1 MAYLCDHNL
10 FMERIE
16 RNLSPIMIPNRSRS
30 VAMFFLSLFY
40 GLLPLTGEAQGV
52 IDSLRNALQNARA
65 DTVTVNNMI
74 DDAWKICDFDPEQ
87 AKGILQ
93 NALTLSRKLQYPRG
107 EASAENGLGMVA
119 EIQGNLD
126 NAEHHYKKALAMRTQ
141 LNLQGEMGN
150 TLNNLGSLEVARGQ
164 LDSAL
169 VYFRRNK
176 ELQERQHDSVRI
188 ARALYNMAGIYQ
200 EMGLYDEAH
209 KYLQEA
215 RPLLESKGNDEE
227 VAKIYTEMGHIR
239 FEMDLYRE
247 AKIYYGKALERYRN
261 KESITLAEIL
271 TNYGNT
277 LDELDSAEAALQYY
291 DRALTIWRK
300 FKNADGEARVLLN
313 KGDAHKRL
321 GQYPAALAD
330 LYAAEKV
337 FREQDDPQLLMEAH
351 NIIGDVH
358 YRSGDYYK
366 ALRYVQEY
374 YNTAQRIGDQKYIQK
389 AYKDFAEVYA
399 AMGDHVK
406 AYGYQLKYDSLSRQ
420 MTNERMATIFA
431 RKEALYDEQKQREEI
446 NAKENQLKLRD
457 AELARGRIQ
466 RNALIGGAL
475 ALVLVIFLLSNRN
488 RAVASARERADEL
501 LRNILPEATA
511 EELKRHNAVQPV
523 RYDSV
528 TVMFSDFVNFTQTAE
543 KLSPEALIANLDE
556 CFRLFDD
563 IITRHGLEKIKTI
576 GDAYMCAGGLPIAN
590 ETHAFDAV
598 NAALEMQS
606 ALENLMKGRSVRFQ
620 MRVGIHTGPVV
631 AGVVGSRKFAYDIWG
646 DTVNTAARMEQGS
659 AAGRVNISETT
670 YDIVKDR
677 FTCTFRGHL
686 PAKNKGEIAMYFVDT

>member
-10 FMERIE
+10 FMERIK
-16 RNLSPIMIPNRSRS
+16 RYLWALPIPHRPRT
-30 VAMFFLSLFY
+30 VAIVFLHLFC
-40 GLLPLTGEAQGV
+40 GLFPLKGEAQGV
-52 IDSLRNALQNARA
+52 IDSLRNVLQNARA
-65 DTVTVNNMI
+65 DTTTVNKLI

-87 AKGILQ
+87 AKTMLQ
-93 NALTLSRKLQYPRG
+93 NALALSRKLQYLRG
-107 EASAENGLGMVA
+107 EASAENGLGMVT
-119 EIQGNLD
+119 EIQGDLD
-126 NAEHHYKKALAMRTQ
+126 NAENHYKKALTMRTQ
-141 LNLQGEMGN
+141 LDLQGEMGN
-150 TLNNLGSLEVARGQ
+150 TLNNLGSLEVARGRP
-164 LDSAL
+164 DSAL

-176 ELQERQHDSVRI
+176 ELQEQLHNSERI
-188 ARALYNMAGIYQ
+188 ARALYNMAGVYQ

-215 RPLLESKGNDEE
+215 RPLLESEGNDEE

-247 AKIYYGKALERYRN
+247 AKTYYGKALERYRN
-261 KESITLAEIL
+261 KESITLADIL

-277 LDELDSAEAALQYY
+277 LDELDSAEAALEYY
-291 DRALTIWRK
+291 NRALAIWRK
-300 FKNADGEARVLLN
+300 FKNADGEARVRLN
-313 KGDAHKRL
+313 IGDAYKRL
-321 GQYPAALAD
+321 GKYPDALIN

-337 FREQDDPQLLMEAH
+337 FRVQNDSQLLMEAH
-351 NIIGDVH
+351 NIIGDVY

-366 ALRYVQEY
+366 ALQYIQGY
-374 YNTAQRIGDQKYIQK
+374 FNTAQRLGDQKYIQK

-399 AMGDHVK
+399 AMGDHIK

-420 MTNERMATIFA
+420 MTNERMATTFA

-446 NAKENQLKLRD
+446 KAKENQLKLRD

-466 RNALIGGAL
+466 RNALTGGAL
-475 ALVLVIFLLSNRN
+475 ALVLVIFVLFNRN
-488 RAVASARERADEL
+488 RAVALARERADEL

-543 KLSPEALIANLDE
+543 TLSPEALIANLDE

-563 IITRHGLEKIKTI
+563 IVARHGLEKIKTI

-606 ALENLMKGRSVRFQ
+606 ALEKLMENRPVRFQ
-620 MRVGIHTGPVV
+620 MRLGIHTGPVV
-631 AGVVGSRKFAYDIWG
+631 AGVVGSKKFAYDIWG

-670 YDIVKDR
+670 YAVVKEH
-677 FTCTFRGHL
+677 FACTFRGHL
-686 PAKNKGEIAMYFVDT
+686 PAKNKGEIAMYFVDI